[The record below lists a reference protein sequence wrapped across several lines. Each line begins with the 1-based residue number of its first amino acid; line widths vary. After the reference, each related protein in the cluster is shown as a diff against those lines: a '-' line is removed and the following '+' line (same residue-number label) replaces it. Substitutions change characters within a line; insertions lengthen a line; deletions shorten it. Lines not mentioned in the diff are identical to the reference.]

1 MADHNDA
8 GSRGEEDAPR
18 DPADRGGD
26 TVETPVPGGTS
37 DRPGSA
43 GAQAAPDAGARAAG
57 TGTGTFGQPSA
68 TGAYGPYG
76 PGGRG
81 WSAPGW
87 ATTTTAAA
95 APPRPGRYAR
105 LTGAARGRTFQIV
118 AAALIGALV
127 GGGFVAVVDR
137 FGDRHRGGYAAER
150 MDGREWRGR
159 SHDDGRGFRERERGG
174 ERGYRGGPGIPMPR
188 DGSRLP
194 GRCTPIEGGF
204 TCTYPTPP
212 APQTP
217 ATPSPSS

>member
-18 DPADRGGD
+18 DPAGRDGD
-26 TVETPVPGGTS
+26 TVESPVTGDTG
-37 DRPGSA
+37 DRPSPA
-43 GAQAAPDAGARAAG
+43 GAQAAPGAGARAA
-57 TGTGTFGQPSA
+57 GTGTFGQPSA
-68 TGAYGPYG
+68 TGSYGPYG
-76 PGGRG
+76 PGGPG

-87 ATTTTAAA
+87 AATTASQ
-95 APPRPGRYAR
+95 PGRPGRYAR

-127 GGGFVAVVDR
+127 GGGFVAVVDG

-150 MDGREWRGR
+150 MDGREGRGR
-159 SHDDGRGFRERERGG
+159 LHDEGRGFRERGG
-174 ERGYRGGPGIPMPR
+174 ERGHRQAPGIPMPR

-212 APQTP
+212 APRTPTTP
-217 ATPSPSS
+217 APSPSS